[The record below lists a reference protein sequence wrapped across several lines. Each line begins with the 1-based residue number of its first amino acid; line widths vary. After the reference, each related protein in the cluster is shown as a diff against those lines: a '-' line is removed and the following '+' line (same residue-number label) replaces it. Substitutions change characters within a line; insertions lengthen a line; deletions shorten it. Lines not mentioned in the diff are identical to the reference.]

1 MKKLLVLAFLATTM
15 FGCDQENGEIGS
27 AMVRKPTTMREDAE
41 EIKQPAIKFDRTE
54 INTGKI
60 SQGEVVDL
68 EFRYTNTGEAPLLI
82 SDVQGSCGCTITEF
96 SKKPVAP
103 GESGLITARFDSAN
117 KWGEQ
122 VVAITVLTNTIPNST
137 TLIIN
142 TNIIVPDNMQKPQE

>member
-1 MKKLLVLAFLATTM
+1 MKKLLVIGLLATLT
-15 FGCDQENGEIGS
+15 FGCDDNSGEIGS
-27 AMVRKPTTMREDAE
+27 VMVRKPATLRQDGEDVKKPVIE
-41 EIKQPAIKFDRTE
+41 FEQTE

-60 SQGEVVDL
+60 TQGEVVDL
-68 EFRYTNTGEAPLLI
+68 EFKYKNTGDVPLLI

-96 SKKPVAP
+96 SKKPVPP
-103 GESGLITARFDSAN
+103 GEGGTITARFDSAN

-142 TNIIVPDNMQKPQE
+142 TNIIVPDNMQNPQE